1 MMCRRTGTIVVLLA
15 AGAVATGAAAQGA
28 GDAGA
33 SESTAAAAEVSWWW
47 LSSWCALAVA
57 AVVAV
62 RRVAWFRQMPR
73 IGPAWPL
80 RAEASILGFGAAF
93 MSAALGATLLARALP
108 DSGSELARVTLQA
121 AGGHTAQLA
130 VVAVLFSISSARPRR
145 GLTAVGHGGVHAQ
158 PRGQL
163 ESVALG
169 ACFAAL
175 LWPMAQA
182 VGGIATALQALAG
195 ARVPELGHRTL
206 EALAAAGPS
215 DPWWWASVGCAS
227 LLTPLAEEWMY
238 RGLLQQGLKGAGL
251 GRGAAIAVTS
261 VLFALVHWGSLAEDS
276 RVAGM
281 ATLVLLSVGWGMLY
295 ERSGRIAAPIVAH
308 ALFNAANLWI
318 AA

>member
-195 ARVPELGHRTL
+195 VRIPEVGHRTL
-206 EALAAAGPS
+206 EALSAAGPA
-215 DPWWWASVGCAS
+215 DPWWWASVACAAV
-227 LLTPLAEEWMY
+227 LTPVAEEWIY
-238 RGLLQQGLKGAGL
+238 RGLLQQGLKGTGL
-251 GRGAAIAVTS
+251 GRGASIAVTS
-261 VLFALVHWGSLAEDS
+261 ALFALAHWGSLADDS
-276 RVAGM
+276 RMVGI
-281 ATLVLLSVGWGMLY
+281 ATLVILSVGWGMLY

>member
-1 MMCRRTGTIVVLLA
+1 M
-15 AGAVATGAAAQGA
+15 
-28 GDAGA
+28 
-33 SESTAAAAEVSWWW
+33 
-47 LSSWCALAVA
+47 
-57 AVVAV
+57 
-62 RRVAWFRQMPR
+62 RRVAWFRQLPR

-80 RAEASILGFGAAF
+80 RAEASVLGFGAAF
-93 MSAALGATLLARALP
+93 VAAAIGAVLLVRVAPESGGELARA
-108 DSGSELARVTLQA
+108 TLQA
-121 AGGHTAQLA
+121 AGGHAAQLA
-130 VVAVLFSISSARPRR
+130 VVAVIFSLSSARPRR

-163 ESVALG
+163 ESAALG

-182 VGGIATALQALAG
+182 VGGIATAIQALAG
-195 ARVPELGHRTL
+195 ERIPELGHRTL

-215 DPWWWASVGCAS
+215 DPWWWASVGCAAV
-227 LLTPLAEEWMY
+227 LTPLAEEWMY

-261 VLFALVHWGSLAEDS
+261 VLFALVHWGSLAEGS
-276 RVAGM
+276 RAAGL

-295 ERSGRIAAPIVAH
+295 ERSGRIVAPVVAH
-308 ALFNAANLWI
+308 AAFNAVNLWI

>member
-1 MMCRRTGTIVVLLA
+1 VA
-15 AGAVATGAAAQGA
+15 AGAAAQGA

-33 SESTAAAAEVSWWW
+33 GESTAAPADVSWWW
-47 LSSWCALAVA
+47 LSFWCALAVA
-57 AVVAV
+57 AGIAV
-62 RRVAWFRQMPR
+62 RRVEWFRQLPR
-73 IGPAWPL
+73 VGPAWPL

-93 MSAALGATLLARALP
+93 MAAAIGAALLVQLAPAAGGDLAR
-108 DSGSELARVTLQA
+108 GTLQA
-121 AGGHTAQLA
+121 AGGHAAQLA
-130 VVAVLFSISSARPRR
+130 AVAAVFSLSSARPRR

-182 VGGIATALQALAG
+182 VGGIATAVQALAG

>member
-1 MMCRRTGTIVVLLA
+1 MLLA
-15 AGAVATGAAAQGA
+15 AGAVAAGAAAQGA
-28 GDAGA
+28 GNAGA
-33 SESTAAAAEVSWWW
+33 GESTAAPAEVSWWW
-47 LSSWCALAVA
+47 LSFWCALAVA
-57 AVVAV
+57 SGIAV
-62 RRVAWFRQMPR
+62 RRVEWFRQLPR
-73 IGPAWPL
+73 VGPAWPL

-93 MSAALGATLLARALP
+93 MAAAIGAALLVQLAPAAGGDLAR
-108 DSGSELARVTLQA
+108 GTLQA
-121 AGGHTAQLA
+121 AGGHAAQLA
-130 VVAVLFSISSARPRR
+130 AVAAVFSLSSARPRR

-182 VGGIATALQALAG
+182 VGVIATAVQALAG

-308 ALFNAANLWI
+308 AIFNAANLWI

>member
-1 MMCRRTGTIVVLLA
+1 MMCRRTGTIVALLA
-15 AGAVATGAAAQGA
+15 AGAAAADAAAQGA

-33 SESTAAAAEVSWWW
+33 AESTPAAAGISWWW
-47 LSSWCALAVA
+47 LASWCALAVA
-57 AVVAV
+57 AVVAM
-62 RRVAWFRQMPR
+62 RRVAWFRQLPR

-80 RAEASILGFGAAF
+80 RAEASVLGFGAAF
-93 MSAALGATLLARALP
+93 VAAAIGAVLLVRVAPESGGELARA
-108 DSGSELARVTLQA
+108 TLQA
-121 AGGHTAQLA
+121 AGGHAAQLA
-130 VVAVLFSISSARPRR
+130 VVAVIFSLSSARPRR

-163 ESVALG
+163 ESAALG

-182 VGGIATALQALAG
+182 VGGIATAIQALAG
-195 ARVPELGHRTL
+195 ERIPELGHRTL

-215 DPWWWASVGCAS
+215 DPWWWASVGCAAV
-227 LLTPLAEEWMY
+227 LTPLAEEWMY

-261 VLFALVHWGSLAEDS
+261 VLFALVHWGSLAEGS
-276 RVAGM
+276 RAAGL

-295 ERSGRIAAPIVAH
+295 ERSGRIVAPVVAH
-308 ALFNAANLWI
+308 AAFNAVNLWI

>member
-1 MMCRRTGTIVVLLA
+1 MMCLRTGTIVAALA
-15 AGAVATGAAAQGA
+15 AGAAAADAAAQGA

-33 SESTAAAAEVSWWW
+33 GESTAAAVEVSWWW
-47 LSSWCALAVA
+47 LSLWCALAVA
-57 AVVAV
+57 AVVVV
-62 RRVAWFRQMPR
+62 RRVAWFRQLPR

-80 RAEASILGFGAAF
+80 RAEASVIGFGAAF
-93 MSAALGATLLARALP
+93 MSAAIGATLLVRATP
-108 DSGSELARVTLQA
+108 ESGGDLARVTLQA
-121 AGGHTAQLA
+121 AGGHAAQLA
-130 VVAVLFSISSARPRR
+130 VVAALFSISSARPRR

-163 ESVALG
+163 ESMALG

-182 VGGIATALQALAG
+182 VGGIATAVQALAG
-195 ARVPELGHRTL
+195 TRVPEVGHRTL
-206 EALAAAGPS
+206 EALAAAGPA
-215 DPWWWASVGCAS
+215 DPWWWASVGCAA
-227 LLTPLAEEWMY
+227 LLTPVAEEWMY

-251 GRGAAIAVTS
+251 GRGAAIGVTS

-276 RVAGM
+276 RVAGI

-308 ALFNAANLWI
+308 AAFNAANLWI

>member
-1 MMCRRTGTIVVLLA
+1 MMCLRTGTIVAALS
-15 AGAVATGAAAQGA
+15 AGAAAADAAAQGA
-28 GDAGA
+28 GDAGEA
-33 SESTAAAAEVSWWW
+33 KSTAAAVEVSWWW
-47 LSSWCALAVA
+47 LSLWCVLAVA
-57 AVVAV
+57 ALVAM
-62 RRVAWFRQMPR
+62 RRVAWFRQLPR

-80 RAEASILGFGAAF
+80 RAEASVIGFGAAF
-93 MSAALGATLLARALP
+93 MAAAIGATLLVRATP
-108 DSGSELARVTLQA
+108 ESGGDLARVTLQA
-121 AGGHTAQLA
+121 AGGHAAQLA
-130 VVAVLFSISSARPRR
+130 VVAALFSISSARPRR

-163 ESVALG
+163 ESIALG

-182 VGGIATALQALAG
+182 VGGIATAVQALAG
-195 ARVPELGHRTL
+195 TRVPEVGHRTL
-206 EALAAAGPS
+206 EALAAAGPA
-215 DPWWWASVGCAS
+215 DPWWWASVACAA
-227 LLTPLAEEWMY
+227 LLTPVAEEWMY

-261 VLFALVHWGSLAEDS
+261 VLFALAHWGSLAEDS
-276 RVAGM
+276 RAAGI

-308 ALFNAANLWI
+308 AAFNAANLWI

>member
-1 MMCRRTGTIVVLLA
+1 MLLA

-80 RAEASILGFGAAF
+80 RVEASILGFGPAF
-93 MSAALGATLLARALP
+93 ISAALGATLLARALP

-195 ARVPELGHRTL
+195 VRIPEVGHRTL
-206 EALAAAGPS
+206 EALSAAGPA
-215 DPWWWASVGCAS
+215 DPWWWASVACAAV
-227 LLTPLAEEWMY
+227 LTPVAEEWIY
-238 RGLLQQGLKGAGL
+238 RGLLQQGLKGTGL
-251 GRGAAIAVTS
+251 GRGASIAVTS
-261 VLFALVHWGSLAEDS
+261 ALFALAHWGSLADDS
-276 RVAGM
+276 RMVGI
-281 ATLVLLSVGWGMLY
+281 ATLVILSVGWGMLY